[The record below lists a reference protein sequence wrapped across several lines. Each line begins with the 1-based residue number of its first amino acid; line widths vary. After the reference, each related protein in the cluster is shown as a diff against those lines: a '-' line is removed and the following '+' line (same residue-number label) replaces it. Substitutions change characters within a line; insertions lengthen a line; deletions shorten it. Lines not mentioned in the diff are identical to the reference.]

1 MGVLVA
7 GFGFKTSQN
16 EDGNGFDPISFRLE
30 GSMDGSS
37 WYLLNQKAG
46 YSTPEARGALV
57 GPFMVS
63 KLTALALQ
71 GDKTLPASAFPTTVP
86 VPPPVPSAALGVV
99 STGSM
104 HRPFDRATVSGS
116 LSTQGEHKDIA
127 AVGALRA
134 TTITSTLPS
143 APKVAAA
150 VLDASASVG
159 LDKADAAATV
169 AAVAAVEAVTAAP
182 STAAARL
189 AQAATAAGL
198 APEQVEMVTAT
209 LQSVDQSHW
218 EAVVEAWTAVAA
230 KKAQAQSAE
239 DKVAAVVSASG
250 EAGLTVAQ
258 QAAAAATSA
267 NAAAARVAET
277 VAATSPL
284 KMVGEALEGAELQ
297 PEGKAAVADA
307 AAKERPD
314 NQEAIAHVL
323 RAAGIMATTTML
335 PMVDVTDP
343 DARVILEAVVQKLAN
358 ASVDPQ
364 EKVKIANAAAEA
376 YVKGRASTT
385 SVDGVGM
392 IVRAAEALG
401 LAHAQ
406 VKRMAETAEQLTVA
420 EQLAAATALRA
431 ASEGPDVLGPEDPA
445 DKVAAVVKA
454 EAAAGVPEAEQAEA
468 AAAAVTVA
476 AKKAKKAK
484 EAEEEG
490 EILNRIVA
498 EALKIG
504 LDEDQAEAILETVS
518 AMSSEEQA
526 VIERY
531 LISLLSPETVVT
543 TTGDLKTEPVVT
555 TAVSTSTSMTPAA
568 PGSATFR
575 FSVVPSTSSRSSY
588 KAETGLS
595 AKGFV
600 FGVGLDVQG
609 LVEFIESRTGKEVDP
624 FELSLA
630 YGSFLFS
637 WPSTTDCSN
646 KESGFTDFQ
655 SITFYNASFSNPGQA
670 CGDLLATSMDLDG
683 VLRFPAEGDTDMFRV
698 AGMFGSQYEDS
709 GGDMVTLSILDLL
722 IFQIKASGE
731 KVEYR
736 VCGDST
742 GASYLGCPS
751 RSPLKIKYPENNL
764 GQGVKICTGQ
774 SHFHEY
780 KLENCFSV

>member
-1 MGVLVA
+1 MVQQLLHRLVLIWVLS
-7 GFGFKTSQN
+7 GLG
-16 EDGNGFDPISFRLE
+16 
-30 GSMDGSS
+30 
-37 WYLLNQKAG
+37 
-46 YSTPEARGALV
+46 
-57 GPFMVS
+57 
-63 KLTALALQ
+63 LALGGNDQADAEKVQ
-71 GDKTLPASAFPTTVP
+71 GNLELAPRRELLRKEGRENEQSMKASPAAFKEYRFSVDKTRKS
-86 VPPPVPSAALGVV
+86 
-99 STGSM
+99 
-104 HRPFDRATVSGS
+104 
-116 LSTQGEHKDIA
+116 
-127 AVGALRA
+127 
-134 TTITSTLPS
+134 
-143 APKVAAA
+143 
-150 VLDASASVG
+150 
-159 LDKADAAATV
+159 
-169 AAVAAVEAVTAAP
+169 
-182 STAAARL
+182 
-189 AQAATAAGL
+189 
-198 APEQVEMVTAT
+198 
-209 LQSVDQSHW
+209 
-218 EAVVEAWTAVAA
+218 
-230 KKAQAQSAE
+230 
-239 DKVAAVVSASG
+239 
-250 EAGLTVAQ
+250 
-258 QAAAAATSA
+258 
-267 NAAAARVAET
+267 
-277 VAATSPL
+277 
-284 KMVGEALEGAELQ
+284 GAELQ

-406 VKRMAETAEQLTVA
+406 VKRMAETAEQLTVP

-431 ASEGPDVLGPEDPA
+431 ASEGPGVLGPEHPA

-609 LVEFIESRTGKEVDP
+609 LVEFIESRTGKEVEP

-780 KLENCFSV
+780 KPALFVPRACFDICFQTF